1 VWHALLGEDLSMR
14 IGRKY
19 LAEVKRLAG
28 K

>member
-1 VWHALLGEDLSMR
+1 LLGEDLSMR

>member
-1 VWHALLGEDLSMR
+1 LLGEELSMR

-19 LAEVKRLAG
+19 LADVKRLAG

>member
-1 VWHALLGEDLSMR
+1 LLGEDQAMR

-19 LAEVKRLAG
+19 LADVKRLAG